1 MCFLLAKLHAIS
13 VHCVHFNL
21 FYFPIHKAW
30 ISNANISKGRL
41 ASVWVNKTEVN
52 FMCNR
57 CATHNASKIEN
68 NQSSIN
74 ISPLSPK
81 NLNRNPLVCLL
92 PPVHFYWNCPMF
104 LYIFM
109 TILMSENIL
118 SMSIM
123 YDRNVK
129 KKDSKIINIF

>member
-1 MCFLLAKLHAIS
+1 
-13 VHCVHFNL
+13 
-21 FYFPIHKAW
+21 
-30 ISNANISKGRL
+30 
-41 ASVWVNKTEVN
+41 
-52 FMCNR
+52 
-57 CATHNASKIEN
+57 
-68 NQSSIN
+68 
-74 ISPLSPK
+74 
-81 NLNRNPLVCLL
+81 
-92 PPVHFYWNCPMF
+92 MF